1 MKKLVTIAVVVMAFA
16 YLCLILYCHNKTLRA
31 ENDRLT
37 ANQTTL
43 FEKATYYETEA
54 GKSAASIQKLEL
66 SYSELEDNYKQVCQ
80 TADEL
85 GVKVKRLQTATTTTT
100 ETEVKIITQ
109 VHDSVVY
116 HDGVTDSIKAVKWGD
131 AWVNILGE
139 LRDDR
144 LSLNVVSRD
153 TLIQIVHR
161 IPKKF
166 LFFRW
171 GTKAI
176 RQEITSTNP
185 HTVITHTEYIEL
197 K

>member
-1 MKKLVTIAVVVMAFA
+1 MNRWLGIAIAVLLCVSSAL
-16 YLCLILYCHNKTLRA
+16 YLRNKALQSD
-31 ENDRLT
+31 NNRLQG
-37 ANQTTL
+37 NQTAL
-43 FEKATYYETEA
+43 LEKATYYETEA
-54 GKSAASIQKLEL
+54 GKSAASVQRLEL
-66 SYSELEDNYKQVCQ
+66 SYSELKGKYKEMCQ

-85 GVKVKRLQTATTTTT
+85 GIKVKRLKAASTTAT
-100 ETEVKIITQ
+100 ETEVKVITQ
-109 VHDSVVY
+109 VR
-116 HDGVTDSIKAVKWGD
+116 DSIVYRNGTIDTVKAFSWHD

-139 LRDDR
+139 LKGRDV
-144 LSLNVVSRD
+144 SLNMVSQD

-161 IPKKF
+161 VPKKF

-185 HTVITHTEYIEL
+185 HTKITYTEYIEL

>member
-1 MKKLVTIAVVVMAFA
+1 MNRWLGIAIAVLLCVSSAL
-16 YLCLILYCHNKTLRA
+16 YLRNKALQSD
-31 ENDRLT
+31 NDRLQG
-37 ANQTTL
+37 NQTAL
-43 FEKATYYETEA
+43 LEKATYYETEA
-54 GKSAASIQKLEL
+54 GKSAASVQKLEL
-66 SYSELEDNYKQVCQ
+66 SYSELKDNYKRVCR

-85 GVKVKRLQTATTTTT
+85 GVKVKRLQSAMTTAT
-100 ETEVKIITQ
+100 ETEVKVITQ
-109 VHDSVVY
+109 VR
-116 HDGVTDSIKAVKWGD
+116 DSIVYRNGAVDTLKAFSWHD

-139 LRDDR
+139 LKGRDV
-144 LSLNVVSRD
+144 SLNVVSQD

-161 IPKKF
+161 VPKKF

-185 HTVITHTEYIEL
+185 HTKITYTEYIEL

>member
-1 MKKLVTIAVVVMAFA
+1 MNRWLGIAIAVLLCVSSAL
-16 YLCLILYCHNKTLRA
+16 YLRNKALQSD
-31 ENDRLT
+31 NNRLQG
-37 ANQTTL
+37 NQTAL
-43 FEKATYYETEA
+43 MEKATYYETEA
-54 GKSAASIQKLEL
+54 GKSAASVQRLEL
-66 SYSELEDNYKQVCQ
+66 SCSELKGKYKEMCQ

-85 GVKVKRLQTATTTTT
+85 GIQVKRLKAASTTAT
-100 ETEVKIITQ
+100 ETEVKVITQ
-109 VHDSVVY
+109 VR
-116 HDGVTDSIKAVKWGD
+116 DSIVYRNGAVDTLKAFSWHD

-139 LRDDR
+139 LKGRDV
-144 LSLNVVSRD
+144 SLNVVSQD

-161 IPKKF
+161 VPKKF

-185 HTVITHTEYIEL
+185 HTKITYTEYIEL